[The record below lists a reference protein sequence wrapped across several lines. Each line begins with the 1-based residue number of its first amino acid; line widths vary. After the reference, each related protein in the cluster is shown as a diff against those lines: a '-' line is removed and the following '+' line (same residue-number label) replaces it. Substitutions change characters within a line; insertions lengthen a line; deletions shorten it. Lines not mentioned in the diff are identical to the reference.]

1 MKTAF
6 GRIAMETESKQMHVR
21 EHHSILAAAEKQTLI
36 WLAAR
41 MPAGIT
47 SDHLTMLGFAGMI
60 TAGLAFVAS
69 SLDKRALVLVPVALA
84 VNWFGDSLD
93 GTLARVRNCQRPRYG
108 YYTDHVL
115 DLIGTFVLL
124 GGLALSGHMSPIV
137 ALVLLAAYMMVT
149 AEVFLSTHVM
159 RVFRLSSMGFG
170 PTELRIVLSIGALY
184 LLRDSRVCIAGSEPF
199 LLFDV
204 GGVIAIAGLT
214 VAMLI
219 SASRNIRILYREEP
233 QTRQGA
239 KR

>member
-1 MKTAF
+1 MDTA
-6 GRIAMETESKQMHVR
+6 SKQMHVR
-21 EHHSILAAAEKQTLI
+21 EHYSILAAAEKRTLV

-41 MPAGIT
+41 MPEFVT
-47 SDHLTMLGFAGMI
+47 SDHLTIIGFAGMI
-60 TAGLAFVAS
+60 TAGIAFMAS
-69 SLDKRALVLVPVALA
+69 SLDNRALLLVPPALA

-124 GGLALSGHMSPIV
+124 GGLALSGQMSPIV

-159 RVFRLSSMGFG
+159 RVFRLSSMGLG
-170 PTELRIVLSIGALY
+170 PTELRIILSLGALY
-184 LLRDSRVCIAGSEPF
+184 LLRGSRVHLAGSGPF
-199 LLFDV
+199 LLFDI
-204 GGVIAIAGLT
+204 GGIIAIAGLT

-233 QTRQGA
+233 LIQPGA
-239 KR
+239 RR